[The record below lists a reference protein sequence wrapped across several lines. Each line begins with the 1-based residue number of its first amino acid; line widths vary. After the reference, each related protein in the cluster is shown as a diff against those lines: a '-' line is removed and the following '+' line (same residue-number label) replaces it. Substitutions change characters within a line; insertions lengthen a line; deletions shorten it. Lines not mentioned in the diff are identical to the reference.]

1 MNNFE
6 AQKQKLIVRQSQME
20 RAIQYSTLM
29 GIKPT
34 PQDLL
39 MISDV
44 FTDFIFDGKTKEV
57 MDRARKM
64 DKYLGEQYF
73 GKREGDFEN
82 EK

>member
-1 MNNFE
+1 MNNLNQSRE
-6 AQKQKLIVRQSQME
+6 VLIVRQSQME
-20 RAIQYSTLM
+20 RAIQYSTLL

-44 FTDFIFDGKTKEV
+44 FTDFILNGKDKEV

-64 DKYLGEQYF
+64 DTYISEQYLGR
-73 GKREGDFEN
+73 REGDFEN
-82 EK
+82 E